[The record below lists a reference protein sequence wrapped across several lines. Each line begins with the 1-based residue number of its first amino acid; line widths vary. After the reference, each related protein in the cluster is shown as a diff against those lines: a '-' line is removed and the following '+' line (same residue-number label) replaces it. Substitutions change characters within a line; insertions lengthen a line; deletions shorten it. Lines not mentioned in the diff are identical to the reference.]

1 MIVGAGGRWAGPG
14 AGGLPEGS
22 REGAHSDVSLVGDG
36 KLLSDRIR
44 FVRIIALAQVWM
56 WL

>member
-1 MIVGAGGRWAGPG
+1 MWGLEGGGQDLELQSSPKA
-14 AGGLPEGS
+14 L
-22 REGAHSDVSLVGDG
+22 REGAHSDFSLVGDG

-44 FVRIIALAQVWM
+44 FVRLIALAQVWM